1 MRVAID
7 GPAGAGKTTVA
18 RKVGARM
25 GFFHLDSGAMY
36 RAVALASLRRDIPPH
51 DRTALSRLARSV
63 RISFADGRV
72 LLDGEDVTREIR
84 ASEVEAIVS
93 QVAAIPEV
101 REAMVARQREIGRE
115 GDVVAEGRDIGT
127 VVWPDAEVKIFLTAS
142 LASRAHRR
150 QLELGARP
158 VHNVLEDI
166 RRRDEKDSSRSV
178 SPLRAAPDAIVI
190 DTTDMS
196 VGEVVARIEEIVEE
210 RRR

>member
-18 RKVGARM
+18 REVSAKM

-36 RAVALASLRRDIPPH
+36 RAVALASLRRDIPAS
-51 DRTALSRLARSV
+51 DRTGLSRLAESV
-63 RISFADGRV
+63 RISFEDGSV
-72 LLDGEDVTREIR
+72 MLDGEDVTGEIR
-84 ASEVEAIVS
+84 TSDVEAIVS
-93 QVAAIPEV
+93 HVAAIPEV

-142 LASRAHRR
+142 LASRARRR
-150 QLELGARP
+150 QLEAGGRP

-166 RRRDEKDSSRSV
+166 RRRDEKDSTRSV